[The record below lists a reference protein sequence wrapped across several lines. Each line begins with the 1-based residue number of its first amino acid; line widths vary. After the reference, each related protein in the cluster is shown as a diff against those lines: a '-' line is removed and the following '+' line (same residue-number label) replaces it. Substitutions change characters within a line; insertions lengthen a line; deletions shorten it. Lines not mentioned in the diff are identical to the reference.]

1 MITHFENSRLWFSGV
16 KNCTNFP
23 TCLQLCLCWMT
34 RNHPLEALHPFII
47 DPGDIIQQPDSD
59 STCSDMLDVGA
70 ETNELSDV
78 VSEHALE
85 WENYHVS
92 SLLPA
97 DHSQSCSVFY
107 HLVMTDFILHARHN
121 AWEMRIRICSD
132 LSDIVTIIFH
142 EMLEHCQHFIK

>member
-1 MITHFENSRLWFSGV
+1 
-16 KNCTNFP
+16 
-23 TCLQLCLCWMT
+23 MT

-107 HLVMTDFILHARHN
+107 HLVMTDFILHARHS
-121 AWEMRIRICSD
+121 AWEMRIQRICSN
-132 LSDIVTIIFH
+132 LSDIVTMIFL
-142 EMLEHCQHFIK
+142 EMVEHCQNFIKYQPRLWFSFVTWLYLSKYFLIDIIVLTKA